1 MGPPGPAGSGGSG
14 GSTAPNW
21 LNVRDFGATGDN
33 NTDDTAAIQ
42 NAINAAINAGGGTVY
57 FPVGNY
63 RITAPLTTWHGSPYS
78 GNKLIRLTGERGHED
93 WGARLLGNFAG
104 FIVDQNV
111 TQVWTIQDTVG
122 TFQVGELM
130 HPVPPDGRESF
141 PITTVVSSTE
151 LLVSG
156 GGDMFNPGERFDGNH
171 SGAAATMVGVTFNQ
185 TSLDRIDNLAIINGS
200 TAAGSG
206 AIRLQNVLAG
216 HVADCFIRGF
226 IGVDA
231 GFTGFIATT
240 SLQNCNFYGPG
251 GSPVG
256 SIGAQ
261 IGQLNVIS
269 CNFIGWGEAVRHFG
283 LGGSVIGCRF
293 EVNRIGIRTG
303 TDSNGDSRPSS
314 AFVAQA
320 NQFERCDTSF
330 WLRDTSGLIAAN
342 GDSGNV
348 NVDDNGPREYGFRL
362 LGGCAGLVLSGNQS
376 GGEVKVGFSLDINDN
391 LVYSTVTLVGCYA
404 NNNGTHYNL
413 SAQTHPSNQIV
424 LVGCNT

>member
-1 MGPPGPAGSGGSG
+1 M
-14 GSTAPNW
+14 
-21 LNVRDFGATGDN
+21 LDVRNFGATGDG
-33 NTDDTAAIQ
+33 NTDDTAAVQ
-42 NAINAAINAGGGTVY
+42 NAINAAIDAGGGTVY

-78 GNKLIRLTGERGHED
+78 GNKLIHLTGERGHED
-93 WGARLLGNFAG
+93 WGARLLGNFPG
-104 FIVDQNV
+104 FVIDRNT
-111 TQVWTIQDTVG
+111 TQIWTIKDTVG
-122 TFQVGELM
+122 TFQAGELM

-141 PITTVVSSTE
+141 PITSVVSPTE

-200 TAAGSG
+200 KEAGSG

-216 HVADCFIRGF
+216 HVSDCFIRGF

-293 EVNRIGIRTG
+293 EVNRVGVRTG
-303 TDSNGDSRPSS
+303 TDSNGNSRPSS
-314 AFVAQA
+314 GFIAQA

-330 WLRDTSGLIAAN
+330 SLRDTSGLIAAN

-348 NVDDNGPREYGFRL
+348 NVDDNGPRDYGFRVM
-362 LGGCAGLVLSGNQS
+362 GDCFGLTLSGNQS
-376 GGEVKVGFSLDINDN
+376 GGECKVGFSLSSNE
-391 LVYSTVTLVGCYA
+391 LFTPWGVVLVGCYA
-404 NNNGTHYNL
+404 GNNGTRFDL
-413 SAQTHPSNQIV
+413 SARDRPGAVIAV
-424 LVGCNT
+424 VGCATPNGPVT